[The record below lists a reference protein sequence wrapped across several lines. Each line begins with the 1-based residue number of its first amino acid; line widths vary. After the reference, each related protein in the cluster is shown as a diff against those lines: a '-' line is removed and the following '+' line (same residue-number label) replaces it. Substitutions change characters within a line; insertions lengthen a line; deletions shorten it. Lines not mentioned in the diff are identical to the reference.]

1 MLAEAIAKIIYR
13 LVETIMNENS
23 FSFYQK
29 SQIQMYYNCTF
40 CEITKHYITIQLENK
55 DRSLTNEVYNKIIDF
70 LLYFYFFLV
79 SSKNANYNYLWKSKC
94 EDTLWRLE

>member
-70 LLYFYFFLV
+70 LLYIYFFLV
-79 SSKNANYNYLWKSKC
+79 SSKNANYNYL
-94 EDTLWRLE
+94 